1 MKHKENRI
9 QYLID
14 KYGETKIAPYEC
26 LSKDSRAKI
35 NQQYYKNN
43 IQKNRVQ
50 QILNETNTIKQI
62 ETEVHELIQKTEL
75 KQLCPKCK
83 EEQIISTIILFII
96 RTYNNNFI
104 EERTRIWKKYKL
116 NWKIYSRII
125 ANLLKNMRKNQ
136 PIKKQV

>member
-50 QILNETNTIKQI
+50 QILNETNTTKQI
-62 ETEVHELIQKTEL
+62 KSLSYITKARYHLIMRRYQEQKHL
-75 KQLCPKCK
+75 
-83 EEQIISTIILFII
+83 
-96 RTYNNNFI
+96 
-104 EERTRIWKKYKL
+104 
-116 NWKIYSRII
+116 
-125 ANLLKNMRKNQ
+125 
-136 PIKKQV
+136 

>member
-50 QILNETNTIKQI
+50 QILNETNTTKQI

-83 EEQIISTIILFII
+83 EEQIISTIILFIK
-96 RTYNNNFI
+96 RTYNNNSL
-104 EERTRIWKKYKL
+104 KKEQE
-116 NWKIYSRII
+116 SG
-125 ANLLKNMRKNQ
+125 KNTN
-136 PIKKQV
+136 

>member
-26 LSKDSRAKI
+26 LPKDSRAKI

-50 QILNETNTIKQI
+50 QILNETNTTKQI

>member
-1 MKHKENRI
+1 M
-9 QYLID
+9 
-14 KYGETKIAPYEC
+14 
-26 LSKDSRAKI
+26 
-35 NQQYYKNN
+35 
-43 IQKNRVQ
+43 Q
-50 QILNETNTIKQI
+50 QILNETNTTKQI

-75 KQLCPKCK
+75 KQLCPRCK